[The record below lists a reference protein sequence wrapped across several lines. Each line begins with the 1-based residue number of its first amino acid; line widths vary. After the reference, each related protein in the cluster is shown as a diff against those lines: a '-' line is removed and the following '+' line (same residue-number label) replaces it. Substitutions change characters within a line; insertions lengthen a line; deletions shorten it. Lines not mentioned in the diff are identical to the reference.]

1 MFFDSLIKSTVYLL
15 IFHQNLMIFKDP
27 SSLTKSYF
35 TEELWLGSP
44 NSPLN

>member
-1 MFFDSLIKSTVYLL
+1 MFFDSLIKSTAHLL
-15 IFHQNLMIFKDP
+15 IFHQNLMTVKDP